1 MKERR
6 WIAAFAAEGVL
17 CAGLTLLL
25 NGSAAADAGLLAFPF
40 AQLGAGLRALSLLGG
55 VWNVLA
61 IVLYVAVSLLPA
73 GFLAAVCRKR
83 KPACEDWLLLLLSV
97 TLFGTLWAAVN
108 PARLAQRWFA
118 GKTLGLP
125 MLGGLIYTEVIA
137 YTILRLLRTAGA
149 ANARA
154 LRRYVRWVLA
164 ALAAVLVYA
173 AFGSS
178 LRELLASLTQLREG
192 NTADALPQAW
202 KISAGPSLLWT
213 QAMLIVRYLV
223 DVASALLGV
232 RVVMEALRL
241 LAAQDGGDPA
251 QASECASR
259 IAERSAQALRFTL
272 LAGLAVNLAQVLLM
286 RQLRSIALNVSLPL
300 GTVALCL
307 AALLL
312 ARLMQENRKLRED
325 NDLFI

>member
-25 NGSAAADAGLLAFPF
+25 NGSAAADAGLMAFPF
-40 AQLGAGLRALSLLGG
+40 AQIGAGLRALSLMGG
-55 VWNVLA
+55 VRNVLA
-61 IVLYVAVSLLPA
+61 IMLYAAVSLLPA

-83 KPACEDWLLLLLSV
+83 KLVGEDGLLLLMSV

-108 PARLAQRWFA
+108 PAWLAQRWFA

-125 MLGGLIYTEVIA
+125 MLGGLLYAEVIA
-137 YTILRLLRTAGA
+137 YAILRLLRTAGA

-164 ALAAVLVYA
+164 AIATVLVYA

-192 NTADALPQAW
+192 NSANMPQIW
-202 KISAGPSLLWT
+202 NTGAGPSLLWT
-213 QAMLIVRYLV
+213 QAMLAIRYLI
-223 DVASALLGV
+223 DAASALLGV
-232 RVVMEALRL
+232 GVILEALRL
-241 LAAQDGGDPA
+241 LAAQDGGDPV

-259 IAERSAQALRFTL
+259 IAERSAQTLRFTL
-272 LAGLAVNLAQVLLM
+272 LAGLAVNLAQVLLA

-300 GTVALCL
+300 STVALCL